1 MAISVA
7 VLPSSASLAQSPQS
21 KFADVNGTKLHYLVA
36 GKGDPV
42 VLLHGFAET
51 SQADG
56 RGAGSGH
63 SEACRISQSLR
74 ISAEIVPTY
83 VTTLRIVRANPYF
96 S

>member
-74 ISAEIVPTY
+74 ISAEI
-83 VTTLRIVRANPYF
+83 RADICDNVAN
-96 S
+96 SSGKSIL